1 MEESDEVVVLYEY
14 SAQLPDELNLKV
26 GDVVTKVERME
37 GGWWRGDLA
46 GKRGMFPDN
55 FVKVLPGSSSSTNL
69 HQTVD
74 GDVVQLRNKKRCRV
88 LFSYQPV
95 HEDELELQVDQVL
108 EFMGEVEDGWWKG
121 RSAGRVGVF
130 PSNFVEMCSEEKQ
143 QVSVDE
149 RNNKNIQS
157 AKINESDKSSTKAP
171 QQEEIITKQS
181 PSSQKSDESR
191 KSSGLSTSQR
201 SQIGPDSPAPDTAPR
216 LPPKPVKE
224 QCLVLFPYTAQNEDE
239 LTLQEGQLISIL
251 TKECEDKGWWKGE
264 LDGKVGVFPDNFV
277 KRVSQHLSQ
286 ENLRQSLPETPEKPK
301 FQSLKASPSRENI
314 KKMFEQPSGPASVVS
329 KATSFEKLKPE
340 QAKQVEDEKRSND
353 LKSVNKSE
361 FNMKVSNLKNE
372 LAKSDLFNKPKLGSA
387 TSRASMGAIVSEPEV
402 SIADVKRRISEPV
415 SDKKDDLD
423 NVVATSKLDHPTA
436 SRVKAP
442 KRRPPSQHFLKD
454 NIPDVLEIKLE
465 DEEACTKSTT
475 KTEEEK
481 ERVIDTEEVSNKTKF
496 LENSL
501 NKPIGAIQ
509 VMPALTK
516 PAGSSSSPDAKPSW
530 MEEFSRKKANRK
542 SGIFAEN
549 KQDSTEDVKSSPK
562 VNENK
567 PDKPTPPKADS
578 KPSIANKPES
588 DLAEIRKSFTRD
600 KSQSNLAASK
610 QESDVAEI
618 RKSFSRDKSQTNVA
632 AKIESPKHKVD
643 ETEVEKR
650 PESGKTE
657 RPSRPSL
664 PAALVSSSSSVVKS
678 LSEVKRNSE
687 LVRHGSEAT
696 VTGVKTSAERKHSE
710 LTRKHSD
717 SSRHSEKSEKPTV
730 HSANL
735 GNPEKFSFAK
745 PERPVMDKVLTKND
759 KNIAKTEAVTE
770 SSDKPNQTNE
780 NTIGWRSEI
789 ISNNRVSDVLASR
802 ETNGYHGKEGYISKE
817 KENINGPCKELIE
830 VKKNLLDIQTE
841 FQLQIKT
848 LRKELEDERNARVK
862 LEAEVRALKKLV
874 NK

>member
-1 MEESDEVVVLYEY
+1 
-14 SAQLPDELNLKV
+14 
-26 GDVVTKVERME
+26 
-37 GGWWRGDLA
+37 
-46 GKRGMFPDN
+46 MFPDN

-74 GDVVQLRNKKRCRV
+74 GDVVQLRNKKRCKV

-130 PSNFVEMCSEEKQ
+130 PSNFVEMCSDEKQ

-149 RNNKNIQS
+149 RNSKNIQS
-157 AKINESDKSSTKAP
+157 AKTNNESDKNSTKAP
-171 QQEEIITKQS
+171 QPEESITITKQS
-181 PSSQKSDESR
+181 PQSQKSEDSR
-191 KSSGLSTSQR
+191 KSSLSTSQR

-239 LTLQEGQLISIL
+239 LTLQEGQLISII
-251 TKECEDKGWWKGE
+251 TQECEDKGWWKGE
-264 LDGKVGVFPDNFV
+264 LDGRVGVFPDNFV

-286 ENLRQSLPETPEKPK
+286 ENLGQSLPETPEKPK
-301 FQSLKASPSRENI
+301 FQSLKSSPSRENI
-314 KKMFEQPSGPASVVS
+314 KKMFEQPSGPASVMS
-329 KATSFEKLKPE
+329 KATSYEKLKAE
-340 QAKQVEDEKRSND
+340 QTKTVDEEKRSND
-353 LKSVNKSE
+353 FKSVNKSE
-361 FNMKVSNLKNE
+361 FNIKMSNLKNE

-387 TSRASMGAIVSEPEV
+387 SSRASMGAIISEPEV

-423 NVVATSKLDHPTA
+423 NVVATTKLEHPTA

-454 NIPDVLEIKLE
+454 SIPDELEIKLE
-465 DEEACTKSTT
+465 DEVGTKSAA
-475 KTEEEK
+475 KTDDEK

-496 LENSL
+496 LENSV

-516 PAGSSSSPDAKPSW
+516 PVGSSSSPDAKPSW

-542 SGIFAEN
+542 SGIFAD
-549 KQDSTEDVKSSPK
+549 KQDSAEDVKASPK

-567 PDKPTPPKADS
+567 PDKPTPPKSDT

-600 KSQSNLAASK
+600 KSQPKLAGGK
-610 QESDVAEI
+610 QETDVAEI
-618 RKSFSRDKSQTNVA
+618 RKSFSKSQTNVA
-632 AKIESPKHKVD
+632 AKIETPKHKVD

-664 PAALVSSSSSVVKS
+664 PAPLVSSSSSVVKS

-759 KNIAKTEAVTE
+759 KNIAKSEAVTE
-770 SSDKPNQTNE
+770 TSDKPNND
-780 NTIGWRSEI
+780 NTIGWKSEI
-789 ISNNRVSDVLASR
+789 ISNNRVTDVLACR
-802 ETNGYHGKEGYISKE
+802 ETNGYHGKDGYKE
-817 KENINGPCKELIE
+817 KENINGPCKEPPCRELLE
-830 VKKNLLDIQTE
+830 LKSSLLDIQTD

>member
-1 MEESDEVVVLYEY
+1 
-14 SAQLPDELNLKV
+14 
-26 GDVVTKVERME
+26 
-37 GGWWRGDLA
+37 
-46 GKRGMFPDN
+46 MFPDN

-69 HQTVD
+69 HQTGD
-74 GDVVQLRNKKRCRV
+74 GDVVQLRNKKRCKV

-130 PSNFVEMCSEEKQ
+130 PSNFVEMCSDEKH

-149 RNNKNIQS
+149 RNSKNIIQS
-157 AKINESDKSSTKAP
+157 AKTNNESDKTSTKAP
-171 QQEEIITKQS
+171 QPEESIIITKQS
-181 PSSQKSDESR
+181 PQSQKSEDSR
-191 KSSGLSTSQR
+191 KASLSTSQR

-239 LTLQEGQLISIL
+239 LTLQEGQLISII

-264 LDGKVGVFPDNFV
+264 LDGRVGVFPDNFV

-286 ENLRQSLPETPEKPK
+286 ENLGQSLPETPEKPK
-301 FQSLKASPSRENI
+301 FQSLKSSPSRENI
-314 KKMFEQPSGPASVVS
+314 KKMFEQPSGPASVMS
-329 KATSFEKLKPE
+329 KATSYEKLKAE
-340 QAKQVEDEKRSND
+340 QTKTVEEEKRSND
-353 LKSVNKSE
+353 FKSVNKSE
-361 FNMKVSNLKNE
+361 FNIKVSNLKNE

-387 TSRASMGAIVSEPEV
+387 SSRASMGAIISEPEV

-423 NVVATSKLDHPTA
+423 NVVTTSKLEHPTA

-454 NIPDVLEIKLE
+454 SIPDELEIKLE
-465 DEEACTKSTT
+465 DEEGTKSTA
-475 KTEEEK
+475 KTDDEK

-516 PAGSSSSPDAKPSW
+516 PVGSSSSPDAKPSW

-542 SGIFAEN
+542 SGIFAD
-549 KQDSTEDVKSSPK
+549 KQDSAEDVKSSSQK

-567 PDKPTPPKADS
+567 PDKPTPPQSDT

-600 KSQSNLAASK
+600 KSQPNLAAGK
-610 QESDVAEI
+610 QETDVAEI

-632 AKIESPKHKVD
+632 AKIETPKHKVD

-650 PESGKTE
+650 PESGKAE

-717 SSRHSEKSEKPTV
+717 SSRQSDKSDKPAV

-770 SSDKPNQTNE
+770 TSDKSNNE

-789 ISNNRVSDVLASR
+789 ISNNRVTDVLACR
-802 ETNGYHGKEGYISKE
+802 ETNGYHGKDGYKE
-817 KENINGPCKELIE
+817 KENINGPCKELME
-830 VKKNLLDIQTE
+830 LKSSLLDIQSE